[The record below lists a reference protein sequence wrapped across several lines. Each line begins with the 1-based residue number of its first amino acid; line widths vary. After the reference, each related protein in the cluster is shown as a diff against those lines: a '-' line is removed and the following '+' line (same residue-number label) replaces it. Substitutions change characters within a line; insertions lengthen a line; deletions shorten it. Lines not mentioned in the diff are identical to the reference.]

1 MEKTVEISDLG
12 EKPKYTFETYNGRIK
27 VKYNGMLMFSFCQ
40 LDFKGM
46 YAYKDCVNLY
56 GLDLY
61 LVSCTGGGT
70 CTMEIYFKTKQTWL
84 DVLELL
90 DKNM

>member
-1 MEKTVEISDLG
+1 MKEHKH
-12 EKPKYTFETYNGRIK
+12 KYEFKTYNGRVK
-27 VKYNGMLMFSFCQ
+27 VYVDDYLMFSFCQ

-46 YAYKDCVNLY
+46 YAYKDETNVY

>member
-1 MEKTVEISDLG
+1 MEKE
-12 EKPKYTFETYNGRIK
+12 EKPKYEFLTYNGRVK
-27 VKYNGMLMFSFCQ
+27 VKYNDYVMFSFCQ

-70 CTMEIYFKTKQTWL
+70 CTMEIYFKSKETWL
-84 DVLELL
+84 AVLKLL
-90 DKNM
+90 DENM